1 MTKDINILF
10 LGASKRVTLLEQF
23 NKAAN
28 EVGVKLNMF
37 SCEIKKDF
45 YPISHLAE
53 IMEGPKFSDQRFLS
67 WLDAAIN
74 SKNINI
80 VIPNMDQ
87 ATVALSYFKENFK
100 KPDCWCVVSSYDLCV
115 KMNDKLL
122 ADEFFKTNNIP
133 TFQNTSRYP
142 KMVKAKLGYG
152 AKGQYLVN
160 NPQEL
165 KLLQER
171 INMSD
176 YIVQDYKKGQES
188 SVDIYKSPKFG
199 LVGYVV
205 RDRLVVSDGEVMD
218 CLTRIPEGDEKKL
231 IETVASIDGWE
242 GCITLQYMKYFD
254 NTFNVVEIN
263 PRFGGGSTCGI
274 ACGLDMP
281 KYILLEYMGQNFD
294 KPVIRNLKMVRA
306 RRDFYYEC

>member
-1 MTKDINILF
+1 
-10 LGASKRVTLLEQF
+10 
-23 NKAAN
+23 
-28 EVGVKLNMF
+28 
-37 SCEIKKDF
+37 
-45 YPISHLAE
+45 
-53 IMEGPKFSDQRFLS
+53 
-67 WLDAAIN
+67 
-74 SKNINI
+74 
-80 VIPNMDQ
+80 
-87 ATVALSYFKENFK
+87 
-100 KPDCWCVVSSYDLCV
+100 
-115 KMNDKLL
+115 
-122 ADEFFKTNNIP
+122 
-133 TFQNTSRYP
+133 
-142 KMVKAKLGYG
+142 
-152 AKGQYLVN
+152 
-160 NPQEL
+160 
-165 KLLQER
+165 
-171 INMSD
+171 MSD